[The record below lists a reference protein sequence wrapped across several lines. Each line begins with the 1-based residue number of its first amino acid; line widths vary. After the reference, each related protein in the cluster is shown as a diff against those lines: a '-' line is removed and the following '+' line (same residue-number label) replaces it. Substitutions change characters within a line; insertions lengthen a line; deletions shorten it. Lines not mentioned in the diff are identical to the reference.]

1 MSAVRPNS
9 SEGDGVG
16 RSEEGVRQ
24 LSTHV
29 LRCNGAPVPIAL
41 TSQPTT
47 QTTAIP
53 ATAELDELLPLLAAD
68 NRPRLIV
75 LGEDAG
81 LAAVLT
87 HLLRTDRLNVEIGY
101 VPVDRTYGSRA
112 YQTGTGSHAAK
123 RALAGKATETPLIRD
138 DTGTVLVGR
147 ATITGPDSGKL
158 EGEAYVD
165 EVRLFTGKVTAL
177 HVSPTLETPGV
188 RATIQR
194 GWGKRRWVA
203 GRAAQ
208 LGSPGA
214 VVTRDGIASDR
225 TVPRSSFYRHHE
237 PWLLVR

>member
-1 MSAVRPNS
+1 M
-9 SEGDGVG
+9 
-16 RSEEGVRQ
+16 
-24 LSTHV
+24 STHV

-41 TSQPTT
+41 ASLPTT

-53 ATAELDELLPLLAAD
+53 DTSELDELLPVLAAD
-68 NRPRLIV
+68 NQPRLIV

-87 HLLRTDRLNVEIGY
+87 HLLRTERLGVEIGY

-123 RALAGKATETPLIRD
+123 RALEGRPQETPLIRD

-147 ATITGPDSGKL
+147 ATITGPGGAKL

-165 EVRLFTGKVTAL
+165 EVRLFTGKVGAL
-177 HVSPTLETPGV
+177 HVSPTLEHPGV
-188 RATIQR
+188 RATVQR
-194 GWGKRRWVA
+194 GWGKRRWVT
-203 GRAAQ
+203 GRAVQ
-208 LGSPGA
+208 LGSPA
-214 VVTRDGIASDR
+214 ALVTRDGVAAGR
-225 TVPRSSFYRHHE
+225 TVPRSSFYRHHV

>member
-1 MSAVRPNS
+1 M
-9 SEGDGVG
+9 
-16 RSEEGVRQ
+16 
-24 LSTHV
+24 STHV

-41 TSQPTT
+41 ASLPTT

-53 ATAELDELLPLLAAD
+53 ETSALDDLLPVLAAD

-81 LAAVLT
+81 LSAVLT
-87 HLLRTDRLNVEIGY
+87 HLLRTDRLGVEIAY

-112 YQTGTGSHAAK
+112 YQTGTGAHAAK
-123 RALAGKATETPLIRD
+123 LALEGKARETPLIRD

-147 ATITGPDSGKL
+147 ATITGPEGDKL

-165 EVRLFTGKVTAL
+165 EVRLFTGRVTAMQ
-177 HVSPTLETPGV
+177 VSPTLDLPGI
-188 RATIQR
+188 RATVRR

-203 GRAAQ
+203 GRAVQ

-214 VVTRDGIASDR
+214 LVSRDGITADR
-225 TVPRSSFYRHHE
+225 PAPRSSFYRHHE
-237 PWLLVR
+237 PWWLVR